1 MTPDGLPL
9 VYTEKDICKT
19 CYTCV
24 RGCPAKAIR
33 IFNGQAEIVE
43 ERCIN
48 CANCVLMCSRGAKRI
63 RSSADKVLNLIKSGA
78 KTAICLAPSFPVEMS
93 DTIDTLRLAGMLRKI
108 GFSYVNEVSFGA
120 DIVSLQCRKLVNE
133 NPGKQYISSACPA
146 IVSYIEKYHPSLIGN
161 IAPIVSPMIATARIM
176 HAIYGNDIKIVFA
189 GPCVAKKGEVAKYPS
204 DLDYAITFS
213 ELREIFTTLNITK
226 ENSMDSHFDPPFPA
240 KGMLYPLGGGLL
252 NASEFEED
260 LMSGRFMSA
269 EGLENFPK
277 ALKDFENGDI
287 KANFLDLLCCDGC
300 IMGPGMTVKT
310 SKHARENKL
319 RTYARKKYFNM
330 KINEWEEYIR
340 KFRDMDYSASFC
352 SDDKRMKQPS
362 KEEIKTVLEK
372 MGKFNPE
379 DELNCGACGYSTC
392 VEHAT
397 AIIRGLAESEMCLP
411 YSIDRLKLTASELTN
426 SYKQLGKTR
435 QALIQSEKMASM
447 GQLAASIAHELNN
460 PLGIVMLYS
469 NLISEN
475 TEKKSP
481 FYKDIHTITEQAERC
496 KKIVAGL
503 LNFARKN
510 KLILKKVDI
519 KGLIENYFTMAQ
531 FGPKVKIVT
540 KKKEV
545 ILAESDPDQLT
556 QVISNLGINAAE
568 AISGKG
574 QITVSVF
581 VEKNK
586 ACFSIADTGCGIK
599 EDNLKKIFEP
609 FFTTKQIGKGTGLGL
624 AVSYG
629 IIKAHNGTI
638 SVKSNT
644 DLKKGP
650 TGTVFTVK
658 IPLATAEE
666 IKDSFMSA
674 SESND

>member
-1 MTPDGLPL
+1 MTPDRLPL
-9 VYTEKDICKT
+9 VYTEKEICKT

-33 IFNGQAEIVE
+33 IFNGQAEIIE

-63 RSSADKVLNLIKSGA
+63 KSSVDDILNLLKSGA
-78 KTAICLAPSFPVEMS
+78 KTAICLAPSFPVELS
-93 DTIDTLRLAGMLRKI
+93 HATDATRLAGMLRKM

-120 DIVSLQCRKLVNE
+120 DIVSLQCRKLINE
-133 NPGKQYISSACPA
+133 NPGKKYISSACPA
-146 IVSYIEKYHPSLIGN
+146 VVSYIEKYYPSLIPN
-161 IAPIVSPMIATARIM
+161 IAPIISPMIATARIM
-176 HAIYGNDIKIVFA
+176 HKIYGNDIKIVFA
-189 GPCVAKKGEVAKYPS
+189 GPCVAKKGEVSKYSS

-213 ELREIFTTLNITK
+213 ELREILAALDITI

-240 KGMLYPLGGGLL
+240 KGVLYALGGGLL
-252 NASEFEED
+252 CASEFEED

-269 EGLENFPK
+269 EGLDHFPE
-277 ALKDFENGDI
+277 ALRDFENGDL
-287 KANFLDLLCCDGC
+287 KADFLDLLCCDGC

-319 RTYARKKYFNM
+319 REYARKRYFNM

-340 KFRDMDYSASFC
+340 KFRDMDYSTSFC
-352 SDDKRMKQPS
+352 SDDKRLKPPS
-362 KEEIKTVLEK
+362 KEKIKAVLEK

-397 AIIRGLAESEMCLP
+397 AIIKGLAESEMCLP

-460 PLGIVMLYS
+460 PLGVVMLYS
-469 NLISEN
+469 NLISEDL
-475 TEKKSP
+475 EKNSP
-481 FYKDIHTITEQAERC
+481 FQKDIKTIVGQAQRC
-496 KKIVAGL
+496 KKIVADL

-519 KGLIENYFTMAQ
+519 GGLIKNYFAMAQ
-531 FGPKVKIVT
+531 LSSKIKIVI
-540 KKKEV
+540 KKKKNV
-545 ILAESDPDQLT
+545 LAESDPDQLT
-556 QVISNLGINAAE
+556 QVISNLGLNAAE

-574 QITVSVF
+574 KIIVSVF
-581 VEKNK
+581 AEKDK

-638 SVKSNT
+638 IVESNT

-650 TGTVFTVK
+650 AGTVFTVK
-658 IPLATAEE
+658 IPLAIAEE
-666 IKDSFMSA
+666 TKYSFISA
-674 SESND
+674 SESK